1 MSRVLVFGT
10 FDELHPGHE
19 SVLEQASELGTEL
32 IIAVSRDKTVL
43 ELKDR
48 QPKLDE
54 QTRLKLLQDHEL
66 VSKAILCDPDIGSF
80 AVIKDVEPDMI
91 ALGYDQD
98 KLELALKDW
107 LAEHYRGIKIVK
119 LKPFQ
124 PDKFKTSYVRH

>member
-19 SVLEQASELGTEL
+19 SVLEQASELGNEL

-54 QTRLKLLQDHEL
+54 QARLKLLQNHEL

-80 AVIKDVEPDMI
+80 AVIEQVEPDAI
-91 ALGYDQD
+91 AIGYDQD
-98 KLELALKDW
+98 ELEIALKDW
-107 LAEHYRGIKIVK
+107 LVEHNKDIKIHK

-124 PDKFKTSYVRH
+124 PDKYKTSYVRH